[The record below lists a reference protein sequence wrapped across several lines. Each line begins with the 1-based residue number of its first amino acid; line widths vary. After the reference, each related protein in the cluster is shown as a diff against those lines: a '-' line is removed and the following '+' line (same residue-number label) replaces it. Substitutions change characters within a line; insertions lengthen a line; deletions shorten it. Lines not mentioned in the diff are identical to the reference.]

1 MENNEDSLP
10 LQRRRLKLRIPQ
22 NITREHIIQAIEEI
36 KKVRWPPRNNST
48 TYDLF
53 YQGERYPPK
62 IVVMYA
68 NKYANGE
75 LFDVS
80 KFSGGEDTT
89 NKFFRAR
96 GFDII
101 PKKETVSEFRYI
113 DPKLSDD
120 QYPVKEKSKLYIE
133 RDYRIKIWKDLQSL
147 GNARNLLP
155 ELLREKYRIYRGAA
169 GIWCD
174 KERTTPLSE
183 DDFGISV
190 SVLHTG
196 KSYPDDLTEDYI
208 VYHYPKT
215 NRPTNT
221 DRNEIEATKNA
232 KRFKVPIFIISHS
245 ERNDKLRD
253 VQLGYVND
261 WNDEN
266 ETFLIEFSP
275 QGEMKSA
282 PPIQTVDEQPF
293 AVYQTDRKLITSNS
307 IRRDTKFR
315 FKALKRYGSKCAVC
329 SITIDNLLQAA
340 HVIPKESNRSTD
352 DERNGLIL
360 CHNHH
365 DAFDD
370 FLFCIHPETKKIVYR
385 PTGPSKEDLKIEA
398 DTLVPK
404 RNAPHID
411 ALQWRYREF
420 IKEIRE
426 PVGTKPTPREAAA
439 PLSVLS
445 FMMPETR
452 P

>member
-1 MENNEDSLP
+1 MENEEGNP
-10 LQRRRLKLRIPQ
+10 PIQKQRLKLRIPQ

-53 YQGERYPPK
+53 YEGEKYPPK

-80 KFSGGEDTT
+80 KFSGGEETT

-96 GFDII
+96 GFDILL
-101 PKKETVSEFRYI
+101 KKETVPEFRYI
-113 DPKLSDD
+113 DPKLSED
-120 QYPVKEKSKLYIE
+120 QYPIKEKSKISIE
-133 RDYRIKIWKDLQSL
+133 RDYRIKIWRELQTL
-147 GNARNLLP
+147 DNARNLSP
-155 ELLREKYRIYRGAA
+155 KVLREQYRIYRGAA

-183 DDFGISV
+183 DEFGISV

-196 KSYPDDLTEDYI
+196 KSYPDDLTEDSI

-215 NRPTNT
+215 NRPKNF
-221 DRNEIEATKNA
+221 DHNEIEATKNA
-232 KRFKVPIFIISHS
+232 KRFQVPLFIITHS
-245 ERNDKLRD
+245 ETNDKLRD
-253 VQLGYVND
+253 VRLGYVIE

-266 ETFLIEFSP
+266 ETFLIEFSSV
-275 QGEMKSA
+275 GEVKSA
-282 PPIQTVDEQPF
+282 PTQTVDEQPF
-293 AVYQTDRKLITSNS
+293 MVYQTDRKSTTSNS

-315 FKALKRYGSKCAVC
+315 FKVLKRYGSKCAVC
-329 SITIDNLLQAA
+329 SITIDNLLHAA
-340 HVIPKESNRSTD
+340 HIIPKDAPRTSD
-352 DERNGLIL
+352 DERNGLIF

-370 FLFCIHPETKKIVYR
+370 YLFCIHPETKKILYR
-385 PTGPSKEDLKIEA
+385 PKGPTMNELKIETDSLA
-398 DTLVPK
+398 PK

-411 ALQWRYREF
+411 ALQWRYKEF
-420 IKEIRE
+420 LKEIRE
-426 PVGTKPTPREAAA
+426 PSGASPRGEGRN
-439 PLSVLS
+439 PD
-445 FMMPETR
+445 ERQTTITY
-452 P
+452 